1 MPFDARVLSG
11 IGVLA
16 AVVEARSFARAAT
29 ALGLTQ
35 SGVSR
40 AVARL
45 EERVGV
51 RLMQRSSRAVTL
63 TDEGRRF
70 YERVAPL
77 LAGIEDAAGEAHD
90 TSRKPRGNL
99 RICVDALVARVLIGP
114 HAAAFLAAYPELSLD
129 VVVRAQ
135 LGDLVADG
143 FDAAIRSGE
152 PEPSSLIARKILETR
167 VLTCASR
174 AYLERRGRPE
184 HPRDVARHECILFRD
199 PSTGRPYEWVFQRGA
214 ETVSVEVGGRLIVN
228 DSSTAFAACAAG
240 HGLIQPLEIEL
251 RRRADLDLVQILPD
265 WADERF
271 PLYVYH
277 PSRRLLP
284 AKVRALVDLVVAARD

>member
-51 RLMQRSSRAVTL
+51 RLLQRSSRAVTL

-77 LAGIEDAAGEAHD
+77 LAGIEDAAGEAHE
-90 TSRKPRGNL
+90 TSRKPRGKL
-99 RICVDALVARVLIGP
+99 RICVDALVGRVLIGP
-114 HAAAFLAAYPELSLD
+114 TQPRSWPRTPTCRSRSSYALISAISSP
-129 VVVRAQ
+129 RASTS
-135 LGDLVADG
+135 
-143 FDAAIRSGE
+143 RSD
-152 PEPSSLIARKILETR
+152 R
-167 VLTCASR
+167 ASR
-174 AYLERRGRPE
+174 CPPRSSRARSSRP
-184 HPRDVARHECILFRD
+184 A
-199 PSTGRPYEWVFQRGA
+199 S
-214 ETVSVEVGGRLIVN
+214 
-228 DSSTAFAACAAG
+228 
-240 HGLIQPLEIEL
+240 
-251 RRRADLDLVQILPD
+251 
-265 WADERF
+265 
-271 PLYVYH
+271 
-277 PSRRLLP
+277 
-284 AKVRALVDLVVAARD
+284 